1 MELIF
6 TGKGSAGSWAC
17 RGDQLGKACG
27 AVVKPMATAEDLA
40 KADVAVV
47 VKRVPPELLQA
58 LRKSRKPW
66 VLDVVDFYPQP
77 TACHWDRD
85 QAIRWVR
92 NKIAELNPTA
102 IIWPNRQMQLDCPG
116 CDDPA
121 VNWHSTVLYHHHRP
135 SIVQNP
141 IRQDVKKVGYEGE
154 PAYLAEW
161 RPFLEIECAR
171 RGWEFVVNPPQLAD
185 LDIVVA
191 LRGGQYAGYV
201 PSAWKSNI
209 KVANAHGSGTP
220 FIGNPECGYLETAL
234 GGEKMVSTK
243 KQLREALDALTP
255 YEERLKAREWIA
267 EAYRVEDAA
276 LDLTAFLRG
285 L

>member
-102 IIWPNRQMQLDCPG
+102 VIWPNRQMGLDCQVDLP
-116 CDDPA
+116 
-121 VNWHSTVLYHHHRP
+121 STTLYHHHRP
-135 SIVQNP
+135 GIAVNV
-141 IRQDVKKVGYEGE
+141 IRHKIAKVGYEGE

-255 YEERLKAREWIA
+255 YEERVKAREWIA
-267 EAYRVEDAA
+267 EAYSVEDAA
-276 LDLTAFLRG
+276 LDLKAFLRG